1 MQHDNLTKLSEKFR
15 KTGKFDKGAN
25 QYFGIDAEKEFA
37 KVEAKVKK
45 PKIKDEFFGDKDI
58 KKEWD
63 YEMDQ
68 AAKEVKQE
76 DKIIKSSLEGMD
88 ERQLL
93 KIKYPGTTDDLLNK
107 ILIDNNP
114 QRKAEVMATMDE
126 YLKLREVGK
135 SEGEAHD
142 IITTSFKRKK
152 QASGGLAGM
161 LGE

>member
-1 MQHDNLTKLSEKFR
+1 MKE
-15 KTGKFDKGAN
+15 
-25 QYFGIDAEKEFA
+25 YFGMNDMQLAKAFKESQ
-37 KVEAKVKK
+37 AKVKK

-93 KIKYPGTTDDLLNK
+93 KIKYPGITDDLLNK
-107 ILIDNNP
+107 ILIDDNP
-114 QRKAEVMATMDE
+114 QRKAEVMATMDQ
-126 YLKLREVGK
+126 YFKLREIGK
-135 SEGEAHD
+135 SQDAAAE
-142 IITTSFKRKK
+142 IIKDSWKRKK
-152 QASGGLAGM
+152 NASGGRVSLSAGGLAGM